1 MFNVIIFIIFP
12 NHPGGAKL
20 GYASPLTLTNSAPG
34 LDMGQKCDI
43 KLLRPTVMTT
53 VPLVLDRILKEVH
66 EKLNARTTVS
76 VDYFNYIMGY
86 KSKWTQKGYDCGIVN
101 KLVVSKVRQQL
112 GGRLRYM
119 IVGGAPLNA
128 KTQATIKAAL
138 DVTLVQGKILC
149 LKL

>member
-1 MFNVIIFIIFP
+1 
-12 NHPGGAKL
+12 
-20 GYASPLTLTNSAPG
+20 
-34 LDMGQKCDI
+34 
-43 KLLRPTVMTT
+43 MTT

-66 EKLNARTTVS
+66 EKLNARTPVS
-76 VDYFNYIMGY
+76 VDFFTYIMGY

-128 KTQATIKAAL
+128 KTQSTIKAAL
-138 DVTLVQGKILC
+138 DVTLVQGKLS
-149 LKL
+149 LKTVNLSKSFENISQDMNRFLVRS